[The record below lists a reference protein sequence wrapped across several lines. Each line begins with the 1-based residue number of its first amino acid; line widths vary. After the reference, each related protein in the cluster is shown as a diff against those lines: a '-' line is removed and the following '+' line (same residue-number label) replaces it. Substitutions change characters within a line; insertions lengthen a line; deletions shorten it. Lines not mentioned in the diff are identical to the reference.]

1 MADGTMMH
9 LAADLSFAHANGSWR
24 GKGSWTG
31 YPYYG
36 RAEMYEDIARIV
48 ERGCFDMVFFGDAA
62 ETPHDS
68 GGDFSEAVRYGVN
81 WPKLDMMPTV
91 VAMSRVTR
99 HLGFGITMSTTYHHP
114 FHVARLFASL
124 DHITEGRIAWNAVTS
139 AYRNE
144 ARCWGHDDI
153 MAHEARYARAHEH
166 IRATKALWDS
176 VDPDA
181 VVMDP
186 RTGVF
191 ADPTKV
197 RHVDFSGEHFR
208 IQGPLPVL
216 PGPQH
221 SPPIIQAGQSPAG
234 LALGA
239 EFADYQFA
247 ANGTLATMREHRAAM
262 DEALV
267 AAGRKDR
274 DVGMLWSIRVEVLD
288 SPDDL
293 ARRDRE
299 YLDMQPPG
307 APIKNMSA
315 LFGVDLSRYPP
326 DTLLGEIVEDVRS
339 AHTHWGY
346 LADAVR
352 SAGADTPLL
361 EYAEQRLLRG
371 AAEAVGTPEQI
382 ADRMEELHEATGRNG
397 GFILSRLTQVPGTL
411 RRFVD
416 EVVPVLQRRGLL
428 RTEYSGATLR
438 DHLLT

>member
-1 MADGTMMH
+1 MH
-9 LAADLSFAHANGSWR
+9 LAADLSFAHANGTWR
-24 GKGSWTG
+24 GNGSWVG

-36 RAEMYEDIARIV
+36 RPEMYEELARIA
-48 ERGCFDMVFFGDAA
+48 ERGFFDMVFFGDAA
-62 ETPHDS
+62 ETPHDAD
-68 GGDFSEAVRYGVN
+68 GDFADAVRYGVN

-99 HLGFGITMSTTYHHP
+99 HLGFGLTMSTTYHHP
-114 FHVARLFASL
+114 FHVARLFTSL
-124 DHITEGRIAWNAVTS
+124 DHMTGGRIAWNAVTS

-144 ARCWGHDDI
+144 ARCWGYDDI
-153 MAHEARYARAHEH
+153 LDHEARYARAREH
-166 IRATKALWDS
+166 LDATKALWNS
-176 VDPDA
+176 VDTDA

-186 RTGVF
+186 ATGVF

-197 RHVDFSGEHFR
+197 RHVDFAGEHFR
-208 IQGPLPVL
+208 IKGPLPVL

-221 SPPIIQAGQSPAG
+221 TPPIIQAGQSSSG

-239 EFADYQFA
+239 LHADYQFA
-247 ANGTLATMREHRAAM
+247 ANGTVETMRDHRAAM
-262 DEALV
+262 DKAL
-267 AAGRKDR
+267 AAVGREDR

-293 ARRDRE
+293 ARRDQA

-315 LFGVDLSRYPP
+315 LFGVDFSRYAP
-326 DTLLGEIVEDVRS
+326 DTPLGEIVDDVRA

-346 LADAVR
+346 LADAVE

-361 EYAEQRLLRG
+361 AYAEHRLLRG

-397 GFILSRLTQVPGTL
+397 GFILSRFSEVPGTL

-416 EVVPVLQRRGLL
+416 EVVPVLQMRGLV
-428 RTEYSGATLR
+428 RTSYTGATLR
-438 DHLLT
+438 ENLLT